1 MEALLVLLG
10 AAAAIL
16 SGWVT
21 RRIEFGYERQRQR
34 DDARMAD
41 SVALQD
47 AVDELNRAYSLFLA
61 DLKWGE
67 DGSRRDELRE
77 RHHAARSRAHV
88 LSQRLVDDEL
98 RAEVSKFRDL
108 ASVVPNRG
116 YEDEF
121 RDAAYKQF
129 EVVADRLGQA
139 LRAARSA

>member
-47 AVDELNRAYSLFLA
+47 AVDELNRAYSL
-61 DLKWGE
+61 GE
-67 DGSRRDELRE
+67 APCRPLPSTRPQSATRRR
-77 RHHAARSRAHV
+77 
-88 LSQRLVDDEL
+88 
-98 RAEVSKFRDL
+98 
-108 ASVVPNRG
+108 
-116 YEDEF
+116 
-121 RDAAYKQF
+121 
-129 EVVADRLGQA
+129 
-139 LRAARSA
+139 